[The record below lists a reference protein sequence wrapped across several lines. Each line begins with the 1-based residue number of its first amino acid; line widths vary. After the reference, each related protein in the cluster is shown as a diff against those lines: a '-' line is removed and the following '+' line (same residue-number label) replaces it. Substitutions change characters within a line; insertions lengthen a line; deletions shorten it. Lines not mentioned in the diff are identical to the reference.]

1 MLARKR
7 RIGVIGSS
15 RPSPE
20 GARLAEAVGQLLG
33 RAGAIVICGGLG
45 GIMEAA
51 ARGASAA
58 GALTVGLLPGAQA
71 GDANPY
77 IALPLPTGLSY
88 ARNVL
93 IVRASQALIAIEG
106 GYGTLSEIAFALQ
119 LGVPVI
125 GLHTAH
131 QDHKI
136 RRAGSAEEAV
146 SLALAAAGEAG

>member
-20 GARLAEAVGQLLG
+20 SVRLAEAVGRLLG
-33 RAGAIVICGGLG
+33 QAGVVLICGGLG
-45 GIMEAA
+45 GVMEAA
-51 ARGASAA
+51 ARGAA
-58 GALTVGLLPGAQA
+58 GAGGLTVGLLPGTQA
-71 GDANPY
+71 ADANPF

-88 ARNVL
+88 ARNILV
-93 IVRASQALIAIEG
+93 VRASQALIAIEG

-125 GLHTAH
+125 GLHVVY
-131 QDHKI
+131 QDPKI

-146 SLALAAAGEAG
+146 RLALAAAGEAG

>member
-20 GARLAEAVGQLLG
+20 GTRLAEAVGHLVG
-33 RAGAIVICGGLG
+33 RAGAILICGGLG

-51 ARGASAA
+51 ARGAAAA
-58 GALTVGLLPGAQA
+58 GALTVGLLPGAQT
-71 GDANPY
+71 GDANPH

-88 ARNVL
+88 ARNILV
-93 IVRASQALIAIEG
+93 VRASQALIAIEG

-125 GLHTAH
+125 GLHTVH
-131 QDHKI
+131 QDPKI
-136 RRAGSAEEAV
+136 RRAGSPEEAV

>member
-1 MLARKR
+1 MVVRKR

-20 GARLAEAVGQLLG
+20 GARLAEAVGRLLG
-33 RAGAIVICGGLG
+33 QAGVVLICGGLG

-51 ARGASAA
+51 ARGAA
-58 GALTVGLLPGAQA
+58 GAGGLTVGLLPGTQA
-71 GDANPY
+71 ADANPF

-88 ARNVL
+88 ARNILV
-93 IVRASQALIAIEG
+93 VRASQAVIAIEW

-125 GLHTAH
+125 GLHAVY
-131 QDHKI
+131 QDPKV

-146 SLALAAAGEAG
+146 NLALTAAGEAG